1 MIPPAPYGQSQ
12 SDQPPAP
19 EPQMVQ
25 VQLPVLQPV
34 VTYAILGVTIFVY
47 LLLYLAQPGGL
58 LYNTFLQLSQ
68 IIQGSSLT
76 DLLISNGYGQPD
88 LLVMLGGKI
97 SPLIKAGQLWR
108 LFTPALLHFSLIHI
122 GANMYSLFA
131 LGPSLERFY
140 GHKRFLILYILT
152 AMGGNVLSFL
162 MTSQG
167 VSAGAS
173 TAIFGL
179 VGAEGIF
186 IYRNRKLFGAR
197 SRSMLNNVI
206 FIVVINL
213 GIGFTAG
220 FDNWGHLGGLLTGL
234 AFGWFAGPWMGLRN
248 DLSSYSV
255 TDRRTGNAV
264 LTTSILIFLVLS
276 GLAAL
281 GIFFL

>member
-1 MIPPAPYGQSQ
+1 MIPASPYGQPQ

-19 EPQMVQ
+19 EGQMVQ
-25 VQLPVLQPV
+25 VQLPVLRPT
-34 VTYAILGVTIFVY
+34 VTYAILGVTVFIY
-47 LLLYLAQPGGL
+47 LLQYLAQPGGL

-68 IIQGSSLT
+68 IIMGSSLT
-76 DLLISNGYGQPD
+76 DLLISRGYAQPD

-97 SPLIKAGQLWR
+97 SPLIRAGQVWR

-131 LGPSLERFY
+131 LGPSLERFF
-140 GHKRFLILYILT
+140 GHKRFLVLYILT

-162 MTSQG
+162 MTTKG

-186 IYRNRKLFGAR
+186 IYRNRRMFGAR
-197 SRSMLNNVI
+197 ARSMLNNVI

-213 GIGFTAG
+213 ALGITAG

-234 AFGWFAGPWMGLRN
+234 AFGWFAGPLMGLRN
-248 DLSSYSV
+248 DLGGYTV
-255 TDRRTGNAV
+255 TDRRTTNAV

-276 GLAAL
+276 GVAAV